1 MGAMYLSRMTL
12 TSIADATF
20 AQEVLEASQPVLVD
34 VWAPWCAPC
43 VALKPVLERV
53 AEQLA
58 GRVRVLTLNA
68 DENVDT
74 VTRFGV
80 RALPTVLLFDRG
92 ALVDR
97 LTGAH
102 PIDRYLALLAPVLEA
117 HAAGAPVPARP
128 APVAPRSARPAGSAT
143 SEAHDEARALADS
156 PEPLVV
162 FKHSATCIISL
173 TVIREFEAF
182 RTAHPDVPLRLVVV
196 QQERALS
203 NALEDVLQVQH
214 ESPQALVV
222 QQGRVLWH
230 ASHRRITADR
240 LAQAVGRSIPS
251 PAAGSHA
258 AS

>member
-1 MGAMYLSRMTL
+1 MYLSRMTL
-12 TSIADATF
+12 TAIVDATF
-20 AQEVLEASQPVLVD
+20 AQEVLEAPQPVLVD
-34 VWAPWCAPC
+34 IWAPWCAPC

-58 GRVRVLTLNA
+58 GRVKVLTLNA
-68 DENVDT
+68 DENLET

-117 HAAGAPVPARP
+117 RAAGAPVPAPP
-128 APVAPRSARPAGSAT
+128 APVAPWSARPAGRAT
-143 SEAHDEARALADS
+143 SAAHDEARALADS
-156 PEPLVV
+156 PEALVV

-182 RTAHPDVPLRLVVV
+182 RTALPDVPTRLVVV

-222 QQGRVLWH
+222 QQGRALWH

-240 LAQAVGRSIPS
+240 LAQAVGRSIPT
-251 PAAGSHA
+251 PVTGSHA

>member
-1 MGAMYLSRMTL
+1 MLAMYLFRMTL
-12 TSIADATF
+12 TAIQDATF
-20 AQEVLEASQPVLVD
+20 AREVLEAAGPVLVD

-53 AEQLA
+53 AEQLS
-58 GRVRVLTLNA
+58 GRARLLTLNA
-68 DENVDT
+68 DENLET
-74 VTRFGV
+74 VTQYGV

-102 PIDRYLALLAPVLEA
+102 PMDRYLALVAPVLA
-117 HAAGAPVPARP
+117 ARAAGTPVPAPAAPATPSALRSAAGALSPAH
-128 APVAPRSARPAGSAT
+128 
-143 SEAHDEARALADS
+143 EEARALVDAT
-156 PEPLVV
+156 EPLVV
-162 FKHSATCIISL
+162 FKHSASCIISL

-182 RTAHPDVPLRLVVV
+182 RSAHPQVPTRLVIV

-230 ASHRRITADR
+230 ASHRRITAAR
-240 LAQAVGRSIPS
+240 LAEAVGRSMPA
-251 PAAGSHA
+251 PAAGTHA

>member
-12 TSIADATF
+12 TPIADGTF
-20 AQEVLEASQPVLVD
+20 AREVLEASQPVLVD

-117 HAAGAPVPARP
+117 RAAGAPVPAPP
-128 APVAPRSARPAGSAT
+128 APVAPWSARPAGSAT
-143 SEAHDEARALADS
+143 SAAHDEAHALANS

-182 RTAHPDVPLRLVVV
+182 RTAHPNVPTRLVVV

-240 LAQAVGRSIPS
+240 LAQAVVSTHS
-251 PAAGSHA
+251 STADSHA

>member
-12 TSIADATF
+12 TPIADGTF
-20 AQEVLEASQPVLVD
+20 AREVLEASQPVLVD
-34 VWAPWCAPC
+34 IWAPWCAPC

-117 HAAGAPVPARP
+117 RAAGAPVPAPP
-128 APVAPRSARPAGSAT
+128 APVAPWSARPAGSAT
-143 SEAHDEARALADS
+143 SAAHDEAHALANS

-162 FKHSATCIISL
+162 FKHSATCSISID
-173 TVIREFEAF
+173 VKRRYDAF
-182 RTAHPDVPLRLVVV
+182 VQAHPQVPTRLVVV
-196 QQERALS
+196 QQERPLS
-203 NALEDVLQVQH
+203 NAIADVLQVRH

-222 QQGRVLWH
+222 KDGHVLWH
-230 ASHRRITADR
+230 ASHSRITTERVGA
-240 LAQAVGRSIPS
+240 AVT
-251 PAAGSHA
+251 AGVTTGVTA
-258 AS
+258 P